1 MQHHGHSR
9 GPTVNQGEC
18 EHLRIQSTQRI
29 YYSAS
34 SVPVG
39 FDLTRVRLDEAKYL
53 GAYLASLLSNRKLEL
68 SCLMGS
74 YRFENVTSAFVSFT
88 PSSFMEAYGVSL
100 NNLIDPDIRIDGP
113 LLSPAQLTKLNSV
126 HFKSLRRIS
135 KFFIG
140 FWSPLLMADLTFS
153 TRKIPTPSQLH
164 SQQRLQL
171 LGPRSLIQTLRIS

>member
-1 MQHHGHSR
+1 MSGYPTRPSTSVHTLLPCPPIENWSYRVSWAVTASR
-9 GPTVNQGEC
+9 M
-18 EHLRIQSTQRI
+18 LRQ
-29 YYSAS
+29 
-34 SVPVG
+34 
-39 FDLTRVRLDEAKYL
+39 
-53 GAYLASLLSNRKLEL
+53 LLSHSALLL
-68 SCLMGS
+68 SWKRTV
-74 YRFENVTSAFVSFT
+74 YRSIILSILTYA
-88 PSSFMEAYGVSL
+88 M
-100 NNLIDPDIRIDGP
+100 DGA